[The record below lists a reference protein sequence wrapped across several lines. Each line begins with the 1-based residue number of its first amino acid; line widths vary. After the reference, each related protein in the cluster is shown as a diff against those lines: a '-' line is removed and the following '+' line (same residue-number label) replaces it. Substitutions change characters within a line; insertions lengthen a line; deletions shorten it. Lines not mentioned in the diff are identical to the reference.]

1 MPPKEESVS
10 GLLRFEP
17 SSMTWRSWQF
27 RYRNYVKL
35 KKVTDSDEQKALLLD
50 SLGVEAMELVHSMCL
65 PKDPDEY
72 TTSQIVDKLEAAYV
86 KKTNATTE
94 WANYFRISQEPGE
107 TLLDFSNKLR
117 RKAIHCSFPA
127 DVLEKNMSSTFL
139 NGLANDTTRQ
149 HLMSKDFTTLEKALE
164 LAQQY
169 ELTRSTKRGQATV
182 EVARVDGGQRRGGGA
197 NRYRGNRRGGMRGRG
212 NPPSQNTAAG
222 STACSGCGSATHA
235 RGDCWAKD
243 LVCRNCNK
251 KGHIAKVCRSP
262 KQPQSRGQEGRRTW
276 AVEHEFD
283 VLSVNAVVG
292 GSIHVPLKLNGT
304 AVSPVLDTG
313 SAVTI
318 ITADTW
324 RSIGAPRLSPYS
336 HPLRSF
342 TGHPLSVIG
351 TATLEVVHGRTQKAL
366 PVVVVGRGGN
376 VLGRDWIAA
385 LDLSHLSLR
394 DLQDTSVCA
403 VSSNPKLKE
412 ILERHKAVFRD
423 ELGHCK
429 HYKARLYLKPGA
441 RPVFCKA
448 RMVPFAFRDAVEKDL
463 DRLVQRGILTPV
475 DHADWAAPTVS
486 VQKRAGDIR
495 TCADLSTGLND
506 SLDAQQYPLP
516 TPDELFAKL
525 NGGQTFSTLDLAEAY
540 AQVELEE
547 DSKQLVVINTHKGL
561 FRYNRLPFGV
571 SSGPSIFQQI
581 MEKILQGCEGV
592 AVYLDDIIITGRTEE
607 EHLRN
612 LEKVLQRLEEHGLT
626 LKQAK
631 CRFMQSSVEY
641 LGFVVDSRGRHI
653 SRDRVKALL
662 DMNRPT
668 NVSEL
673 RAFLG
678 LVNHYGKFL
687 PDLSAKCNEFHSL
700 LKAGVTWEWSKVCEA
715 NFNGL
720 KEEIARATFLV
731 HFDPDMPLVLAA
743 DASQYG
749 VGAVLCHRFPDG
761 TERPIAHASKT
772 LSPAEKNY
780 GQIEKEALALVF
792 GCRKFHQYIAGREF
806 TLLTDHKPLLNVFG
820 SRKGIPV
827 ITANRLQRWALLL
840 MGYTF
845 SIQYCRTEEFGQAD
859 GLSRLPMHSTQ
870 LSGLPDLGMDNIV
883 SDVHTESLR
892 NTPVS
897 TEAIAAETAEDREL
911 SELTGYIRNGWPS
924 AIGDRLKPYK
934 RLERELVLVNG
945 CICWGM
951 RTVIPEKLRPAILAH
966 LHDAHMGVSK
976 IKAEARGYCWWPLM
990 DKDIE
995 RLAAGCRICSE
1006 RAKETPKVPLSQW
1019 AVPEAPWKRVHMD
1032 FAGPYQGTM
1041 LFIVVDALS
1050 KWPEVIPMKHATTDG
1065 VIEAFLNLFSRYGIC
1080 AELVSD
1086 NGTQFTSEQ
1095 FAQFCAQFGI
1105 KHIRTPPGH
1114 PQSNGQTER
1123 FVQTVKDGIAKLR
1136 EDGKSFPVALR
1147 QFLWRYRSV
1156 PHATTGVSPAE
1167 QFIGRKMRSTMDLL
1181 VPVLLTTTE
1190 KNRQRYQRN
1199 FDKNTKPK
1207 NFQPGQMVLTRDY
1220 RLNRLVDWVSGKLL
1234 KREGTRIWQVLVNGM
1249 TWRRHENQLRPR
1261 HWLNAGEHVDLDMP
1275 EEQNG
1280 NSPRAVEPTQ
1290 KEPAEEVKAEVPEK
1304 GTGLANTTDGSQN
1317 TVTEQTAQLNAESK
1331 NETTQPPAK
1340 ESRTIK
1346 PKKQVP
1352 TVANPAPRRT
1362 ARANAGVS
1370 PKRLIKDP
1378 NFG

>member
-50 SLGVEAMELVHSMCL
+50 SLGVEAMEMVHSMCL

-72 TTSQIVDKLEAAYV
+72 TTAQIVDKLEAAYV

-169 ELTRSTKRGQATV
+169 ELTR
-182 EVARVDGGQRRGGGA
+182 
-197 NRYRGNRRGGMRGRG
+197 M
-212 NPPSQNTAAG
+212 
-222 STACSGCGSATHA
+222 
-235 RGDCWAKD
+235 
-243 LVCRNCNK
+243 
-251 KGHIAKVCRSP
+251 
-262 KQPQSRGQEGRRTW
+262 
-276 AVEHEFD
+276 
-283 VLSVNAVVG
+283 NAVVG

-423 ELGHCK
+423 ELGLCK

-448 RMVPFAFRDAVEKDL
+448 RTVPFAFRDAVEKDL
-463 DRLVQRGILTPV
+463 DRL
-475 DHADWAAPTVS
+475 
-486 VQKRAGDIR
+486 KRAGDIR

-607 EHLRN
+607 EHLHN
-612 LEKVLQRLEEHGLT
+612 LEKVLQWLEEHGLT

-631 CRFMQSSVEY
+631 CRFMQNSVEY
-641 LGFVVDSRGRHI
+641 LGFVVDKRGRHI

-687 PDLSAKCNEFHSL
+687 PDLSSKCNEFHSL

-806 TLLTDHKPLLNVFG
+806 TLLTDHKPLLSVFG
-820 SRKGIPV
+820 SWKGIPV

-870 LSGLPDLGMDNIV
+870 LSGLPDLGMDNI
-883 SDVHTESLR
+883 
-892 NTPVS
+892 
-897 TEAIAAETAEDREL
+897 
-911 SELTGYIRNGWPS
+911 
-924 AIGDRLKPYK
+924 PYK

-966 LHDAHMGVSK
+966 LHDAHMGASK
-976 IKAEARGYCWWPLM
+976 MKAEARGYCWWPLM
-990 DKDIE
+990 DRDIE
-995 RLAAGCRICSE
+995 RLAGGCRICSE
-1006 RAKETPKVPLSQW
+1006 RAKETAKVPLSQW
-1019 AVPEAPWKRVHMD
+1019 TIPEAPWKRIHID

-1065 VIEAFLNLFSRYGIC
+1065 VIESFLNLFSRYGIC
-1080 AELVSD
+1080 AEIVSD
-1086 NGTQFTSEQ
+1086 NGTQFTSEP

-1114 PQSNGQTER
+1114 PQSNGQAER

-1136 EDGKSFPVALR
+1136 
-1147 QFLWRYRSV
+1147 
-1156 PHATTGVSPAE
+1156 
-1167 QFIGRKMRSTMDLL
+1167 
-1181 VPVLLTTTE
+1181 
-1190 KNRQRYQRN
+1190 
-1199 FDKNTKPK
+1199 
-1207 NFQPGQMVLTRDY
+1207 
-1220 RLNRLVDWVSGKLL
+1220 
-1234 KREGTRIWQVLVNGM
+1234 
-1249 TWRRHENQLRPR
+1249 
-1261 HWLNAGEHVDLDMP
+1261 
-1275 EEQNG
+1275 
-1280 NSPRAVEPTQ
+1280 
-1290 KEPAEEVKAEVPEK
+1290 
-1304 GTGLANTTDGSQN
+1304 
-1317 TVTEQTAQLNAESK
+1317 
-1331 NETTQPPAK
+1331 
-1340 ESRTIK
+1340 
-1346 PKKQVP
+1346 
-1352 TVANPAPRRT
+1352 
-1362 ARANAGVS
+1362 
-1370 PKRLIKDP
+1370 
-1378 NFG
+1378 